1 MVLGSPQAHCL
12 LFSIVQFKCWNIG
25 ELHHWGIKFLEY
37 PKLFSFWTSW
47 ATFQPLT
54 PTFGRIYN
62 WLSALSLF
70 FFYHWY
76 PTKHPSISPCCLNNF
91 EVYLQLE
98 MALTQVCLSWREISR
113 TEFPRSLLGQA
124 WSIIDQTQLNTDGCS
139 AAHRCVVSWNQPS
152 TWVLTPII
160 FFYFAY
166 IFGIHKGSLG
176 FLHHGPLMQAL
187 LKLKGL
193 RRIQKWYRPLKSW
206 KGSHSNSK
214 LIELQL
220 RIGYEPLPY

>member
-1 MVLGSPQAHCL
+1 MSFIIDA
-12 LFSIVQFKCWNIG
+12 SNSWNIPSCFPSG
-25 ELHHWGIKFLEY
+25 PLGPPSTATNTYI
-37 PKLFSFWTSW
+37 WTYIQLIVS
-47 ATFQPLT
+47 
-54 PTFGRIYN
+54 
-62 WLSALSLF
+62 SLSLYF
-70 FFYHWY
+70 LYHWH

-98 MALTQVCLSWREISR
+98 MSLTQVCLSWREISR

-193 RRIQKWYRPLKSW
+193 RRIQK
-206 KGSHSNSK
+206 
-214 LIELQL
+214 
-220 RIGYEPLPY
+220 